1 MVIQWS
7 WAEGT
12 QFSQKGDWLNSS
24 EEYAHEK
31 IQSLVLL
38 KKMLRLDIVYTMHVI
53 TKNITIEKKIETRKK
68 KAVEERAQLKLQ
80 KN

>member
-12 QFSQKGDWLNSS
+12 QFSQKGDWLNSP
-24 EEYAHEK
+24 EEYAHKK
-31 IQSLVLL
+31 IQSLVLV